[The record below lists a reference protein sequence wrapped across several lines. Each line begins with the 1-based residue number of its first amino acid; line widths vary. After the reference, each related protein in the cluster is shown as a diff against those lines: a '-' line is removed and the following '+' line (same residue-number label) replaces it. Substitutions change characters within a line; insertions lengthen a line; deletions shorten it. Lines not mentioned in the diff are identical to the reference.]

1 MVGTDY
7 LLKGNEC
14 LTMRINQPLN
24 FLNKPFYMRQTVG
37 KPRNSDKML
46 VGEDIFMTFR
56 HPNITTAFGSLV
68 KDDLKAL
75 RDVSV
80 IENLQ

>member
-1 MVGTDY
+1 
-7 LLKGNEC
+7 
-14 LTMRINQPLN
+14 
-24 FLNKPFYMRQTVG
+24 MRQTVG

>member
-68 KDDLKAL
+68 KDDL
-75 RDVSV
+75 
-80 IENLQ
+80 